1 MTTRLGLFG
10 GTFNPPHIAH
20 LAVAEALGEA
30 LDLEQ
35 VLWMPAATSPFKRDD
50 PATVPAQHR
59 LAMVQLAT
67 AGNPRF
73 AVSDLEVRRAGV
85 SYTVDTVEAIRGA
98 NPEQTLV
105 LLLGGDS
112 LASITRWHRWEDLVA
127 QVPLAVYRRPDDGLG
142 EELRELPT
150 AVRTRVTVVDAPR
163 LDLSS
168 TQLRKSVAEG
178 RSIRYLVPEAL
189 RKYIDKHGLYKNRAQ
204 A

>member
-1 MTTRLGLFG
+1 TR
-10 GTFNPPHIAH
+10 
-20 LAVAEALGEA
+20 
-30 LDLEQ
+30 
-35 VLWMPAATSPFKRDD
+35 S
-50 PATVPAQHR
+50 
-59 LAMVQLAT
+59 
-67 AGNPRF
+67 
-73 AVSDLEVRRAGV
+73 S
-85 SYTVDTVEAIRGA
+85 
-98 NPEQTLV
+98 
-105 LLLGGDS
+105 
-112 LASITRWHRWEDLVA
+112 EDLVA